1 MEFPNMKEW
10 WSEDP
15 QEVMSFVFWLQR
27 QVPPTDKD
35 KRQKALKSLAAQ
47 LDKRH
52 KAPNKKAI
60 SNFIGESE
68 EITTLIESYDD
79 FKSNKVYEKINTN
92 STMTSN
98 FPQFVKDIV
107 ELGISEVKIM
117 EVRKGPSYSSN
128 KISGGVVTYQ
138 FGDKLN
144 ESEEVHEQSVN
155 DKRDRP
161 LKAFVKKMVKNW
173 GVSKEDV
180 IYYIVNN
187 IEKVT
192 ESEEV
197 NEARSEASK
206 IAKKS
211 GVSKADVDKIQEI
224 INNLTTASIA
234 EAIATQTDMDVKQVE
249 KVLTMMAKV
258 YGGNLQIIIR

>member
-1 MEFPNMKEW
+1 MKEW

-35 KRQKALKSLAAQ
+35 KRQKALEEIA
-47 LDKRH
+47 DKLNKKH

-60 SNFIGESE
+60 AKFIGESNN
-68 EITTLIESYDD
+68 EILESFKD
-79 FKSNKVYEKINTN
+79 FVSEKIN
-92 STMTSN
+92 
-98 FPQFVKDIV
+98 IV
-107 ELGISEVKIM
+107 DEA
-117 EVRKGPSYSSN
+117 
-128 KISGGVVTYQ
+128 
-138 FGDKLN
+138 
-144 ESEEVHEQSVN
+144 SVN
-155 DKRDRP
+155 DERDRP